1 MIMKTIIL
9 SIALLFSFILSDAQ
23 NLEAGKKMFNYQKY
37 ASADIALQQAIKNN
51 QNDAQGY
58 LWQVFVLN
66 KLNLMPEAKKLISKT
81 PASILNNPYIKIA
94 KGFIA
99 LNDKDSGAAKA
110 YFNEAINNDR
120 KRDPALHIAV
130 AIANVESINGDN
142 LFAINLLEDAIKK
155 DKKDPEIYIIEGD
168 AYRKLLDASNAF
180 TAYNNALDIDK
191 NNALANYKL
200 GKLFQSQENK
210 DMYLMYYNK
219 AITIDPQFA
228 PAYYQLFY
236 IFYSYSPKIAKEY
249 LDLYIANSDKS
260 PDNDYL
266 KVDMLYLLKNYSDA
280 IKIANQIAV
289 TEGGKTKPRIY
300 KLLAYC
306 YDAQNDS
313 LKTEIQL
320 KKYFSADRDISD
332 YAAADYYLMGKIL
345 EKKGQIDDAINWY
358 QKAFSNE
365 NSQPIEIS
373 DAAKLSSLYQKQKDF
388 QDQAYWAKKY
398 YSLKPDATNVDLFN
412 WGVAAYNAKEYL
424 AADSVFA
431 LYQSKFPDQAFGY
444 YWRARCNEA
453 MDTAMESGIAIPHYE
468 HLIEVASKELDNALY
483 KKWVIEAYGY
493 IAAFEAN
500 TNKQYDT
507 ALTYYDKIL
516 SLDSTNEAALK
527 YKDVLEK
534 IIRNEHQIENHQAIS
549 NKKEEKKASN

>member
-1 MIMKTIIL
+1 MKTMIL
-9 SIALLFSFILSDAQ
+9 STVLLFSFILSDAQ
-23 NLEAGKKMFNYQKY
+23 NVEAGKKMFNYQKY
-37 ASADIALQQAIKNN
+37 ASANIVLQQAIKNN
-51 QNDAQGY
+51 QNDAQAY

-66 KLNLMPEAKKLISKT
+66 ELNSMQEAKKLIAKV
-81 PASILNNPYIKIA
+81 PAGIQNNPYIKIA

-99 LNDKDSGAAKA
+99 LYDKDSAAAKV
-110 YFNEAINNDR
+110 YFNEAINDDR
-120 KRDPALHIAV
+120 KREPAQHIAV
-130 AIANVESINGDN
+130 AIANVESANGDN

-155 DKKDPEIYIIEGD
+155 EKKDADIYIIEGD

-219 AITIDPQFA
+219 AIAIDPQFA

-249 LDLYIANSDKS
+249 LDLYMANSDKS
-260 PDNDYL
+260 ISNDYL
-266 KVDMLYLLKNYSDA
+266 KVDMLYLLKNYTEA
-280 IKIANQIAV
+280 IKIANQIAQ
-289 TEGGKTKPRIY
+289 TDADKTKPRIY

-320 KKYFSADRDISD
+320 KKYFSADKDTAD
-332 YAAADYYLMGKIL
+332 YAAADYYLMGKVL
-345 EKKGQIDDAINWY
+345 EKKGQINDAINWY

-365 NSQPIEIS
+365 NSEAIEIN
-373 DAAKLSSLYQKQKDF
+373 DAAKLSSLYQKQKDYPN
-388 QDQAYWAKKY
+388 QAYWAEKY
-398 YSLKPDATNVDLFN
+398 YNLKPDANNVDLFN
-412 WGVAAYNAKEYL
+412 WGIAAYNAKQYM

-431 LYQSKFPDQAFGY
+431 LYQNKFPDQAFGY
-444 YWRARCNEA
+444 YWRARTNEA

-468 HLIEVASKELDNALY
+468 HLIEVASKELNNALY

-500 TNKQYDT
+500 TNKHYDT
-507 ALTYYDKIL
+507 ALTYYDRIL
-516 SLDSTNEAALK
+516 TLDSTNEDALK
-527 YKDVLEK
+527 YKEVLEK
-534 IIRNEHQIENHQAIS
+534 MIKNQHLIENHQAVS
-549 NKKEEKKASN
+549 NKKEEKKAGN